1 MLKKGLFIV
10 LQLCK
15 DVNNFLYL
23 FTFNYVIINI
33 TILTFGVTA
42 ISLKVEGFKVYLKP
56 FFYVKKSLL
65 LTYKP

>member
-10 LQLCK
+10 LQHCK
-15 DVNNFLYL
+15 DVNNSLYL

-42 ISLKVEGFKVYLKP
+42 ISLKVEGFKAYLKP